1 MADEGDDIDATVA
14 DVAHPGAAALQVVDR
29 LEAGLHR
36 VETLADTDQHQRNVT
51 WPMSGRKCAKD
62 PSLGSAIHHSELPLL
77 AVLASASNV
86 APQSDSVSIIGA
98 IWPNSN
104 TSSAVLVANMC
115 ITRAIK
121 PVQPVW

>member
-1 MADEGDDIDATVA
+1 MVDEGDDIDATVA

-36 VETLADTDQHQRNVT
+36 VETLADTDQHQRSVT
-51 WPMSGRKCAKD
+51 WPMSGRKCAED

-98 IWPNSN
+98 I
-104 TSSAVLVANMC
+104 
-115 ITRAIK
+115 
-121 PVQPVW
+121 